1 MGPFQGHPLNQKE
14 ILSYSNQLALIRTTS
29 SFCGLGEGVDG
40 GHGVEDVQEDKV
52 KDMEEG
58 LVENLEEVLEEFGQ
72 SPQKPCPKPIGPFQG
87 HP

>member
-40 GHGVEDVQEDKV
+40 GHGGGCGEDKV
-52 KDMEEG
+52 EDMEEG
-58 LVENLEEVLEEFGQ
+58 LVEDFEGLLEEFGEGSGGSQ
-72 SPQKPCPKPIGPFQG
+72 CY
-87 HP
+87 